1 MRENVLQP
9 VQELIDA
16 QLTFPLDRSRELGH
30 QTGFSPNCREEG
42 ACTFV
47 VLIVVESETCNV
59 VF

>member
-42 ACTFV
+42 GMHSC
-47 VLIVVESETCNV
+47 SPNCRGK
-59 VF
+59 